1 MFILLK
7 SLARNAI
14 LPPSGPLII
23 AAVGLLYR
31 RRRPRLSIA
40 LLVIGLGSLWLL
52 ATPLVSDALQRLAQ
66 RYPPLDPTQPVNA
79 QAIVILGGG
88 SVRIAPEYGGPAAAA
103 DTLER
108 INYGA
113 FLARRTSLPVL
124 VSGSPRE
131 ADAMQSTLSRDFG
144 INARWVENRSGDTF
158 ENARFS
164 APLLR
169 ADGIR
174 RIVLVTGSAH
184 EWRAA
189 HEFMGT
195 GLEVVPAPVGYRRSI
210 DMQALKFMPNA
221 GAMMHSY
228 ESAYEL
234 IGEPVREL
242 FEALHLRKQQSQ
254 G

>member
-14 LPPSGPLII
+14 LPPAGPLIL
-23 AAVGLLYR
+23 AVVGLLYR
-31 RRRPRLSIA
+31 RRRPRLSIG

-52 ATPLVSDALQRLAQ
+52 ATPLVSDALQRLAE
-66 RYPPLDPTQPVNA
+66 RYPPLDPSQPVNA

-88 SVRIAPEYGGPAAAA
+88 SVRIAPEYGGPAAAH

-113 FLARRTSLPVL
+113 FLAHRTSLPIL
-124 VSGSPRE
+124 VSGSPQE
-131 ADAMQSTLSRDFG
+131 ADAMRTTLSRDFG
-144 INARWVENRSGDTF
+144 INARWVENQSGDTF

-174 RIVLVTGSAH
+174 RIVLVTSSAH

-195 GLEVVPAPVGYRRSI
+195 GLEVVPAPVGYLQSSDI
-210 DMQALKFMPNA
+210 QALKFIPNA

-228 ESAYEL
+228 ASAYEL
-234 IGEPVREL
+234 IGEPVRQL
-242 FEALHLRKQQSQ
+242 LQALHLRNQQEQ

>member
-14 LPPSGPLII
+14 LPPSGPLIL
-23 AAVGLLYR
+23 AVVGLLYH

-66 RYPPLDPTQPVNA
+66 RYPPLDPSQPVNA

-88 SVRIAPEYGGPAAAA
+88 SVRIAPEYGGPAAAH

-113 FLARRTSLPVL
+113 FLAHRTSLPVL

-131 ADAMQSTLSRDFG
+131 ADAMRTTLSRDFG
-144 INARWVENRSGDTF
+144 INARWVENQSGDTF

-174 RIVLVTGSAH
+174 RILLVTGSAH

-189 HEFMGT
+189 HEFMGI
-195 GLEVVPAPVGYRRSI
+195 GLEVVPAPVGYLRSI
-210 DMQALKFMPNA
+210 DMQAFRFMPNA
-221 GAMMHSY
+221 GALMHSC

-234 IGEPVREL
+234 IGERVREL
-242 FEALHLRKQQSQ
+242 FAALHLRKQQAQ
-254 G
+254 D